1 MTNRPPILDKITGLR
16 QRRRADGSWRV
27 WWEPNHSARNLGF
40 EAIELNADRATWS
53 VREAKR
59 MNDDVDRKRRGDT
72 SPPRS
77 AGGRTVSALIHD
89 YRKSVAFTEMTI
101 STKRSYNINLNA
113 IDLKWGEHN
122 VGDFTKPIMRTWYES
137 LYKGSGPA
145 QAQALIRMFSILMSH
160 AEVRG
165 WRQENANPCFKLK
178 MKSVR
183 KRHRSATWAEYDA
196 LMNAA
201 KELGFN
207 AMACAIA
214 LATLQAQRQ
223 TDLITATIDS
233 FRNVQLPDSDR
244 PVLVWE
250 LIRSK
255 RDNYGVMPIHPE
267 AQPYLKMQ
275 LADASEDQIRLL
287 VDEATGAPYSGDLFR
302 KRWAAI
308 RARAAKTTPAIT
320 SLQFRDLRRTFG
332 VWARAGGGSR
342 EDVGDVLGNSA
353 AMDPQLGETYMPPS
367 YHTAA
372 RAVASIQRPTEQSRK
387 KA

>member
-1 MTNRPPILDKITGLR
+1 MTNRPPISDKITGLR

-27 WWEPNHSARNLGF
+27 WWEPNNSARNLGF

-77 AGGRTVSALIHD
+77 TGGRTVSALIHD

-223 TDLITATIDS
+223 TDLITAAIDS
-233 FRNVQLPDSDR
+233 FRTVQLPDSDQ

-275 LADASEDQIRLL
+275 LADAREGQIRLL
-287 VDEATGAPYSGDLFR
+287 VDEATGVPYSGDLFR

>member
-1 MTNRPPILDKITGLR
+1 MTGRPPISDKIIGLR
-16 QRRRADGSWRV
+16 QRRRANGSWRV
-27 WWEPNHSARNLGF
+27 WWEPNHSARALGF
-40 EAIELNADRATWS
+40 EPIELNADRATWS

-59 MNDDVDRKRRGDT
+59 LNDDVDRKRRGET
-72 SPPRS
+72 APPRS

-89 YRKSVAFTEMTI
+89 YRKSVAFIEATD
-101 STKRSYNINLNA
+101 STRRSYDINLNA
-113 IDLKWGEHN
+113 IDKKWGEHN
-122 VGDFTKPIMRTWYES
+122 VVEFTKPIMRTWYES

-165 WRQENANPCFKLK
+165 WRHENANPCFKLK

-196 LMNAA
+196 LMDAA
-201 KELGFN
+201 KKLGFN

-223 TDLITATIDS
+223 TDLIAATIDS
-233 FRNVQLPDSDR
+233 FRTVQMPGEDR

-255 RDNYGVMPIHPE
+255 RDNYGVMPIHSE
-267 AQPYLKMQ
+267 AQPYLKML
-275 LADASEDQIRLL
+275 LADAGEDQTRLL
-287 VDEATGAPYSGDLFR
+287 IDEATGAPYSGDLFR

-308 RARAAKTTPAIT
+308 RTEAAKSAPGIQT
-320 SLQFRDLRRTFG
+320 LQFRDLRRTFG

-372 RAVASIQRPTEQSRK
+372 RAVASIQRPTEQKRK

>member
-1 MTNRPPILDKITGLR
+1 MTSRPPISDKIIGLR
-16 QRRRADGSWRV
+16 QRRRANGSWRV
-27 WWEPNHSARNLGF
+27 WWEPNHSARALGF
-40 EAIELNADRATWS
+40 EPIELNADRATWS

-59 MNDDVDRKRRGDT
+59 LNDDVDRKRRGDT
-72 SPPRS
+72 APPRS

-89 YRKSVAFTEMTI
+89 YRKSVAFIEATD
-101 STKRSYNINLNA
+101 STRRSYDINLNA
-113 IDLKWGEHN
+113 IDKKWGEHN
-122 VGDFTKPIMRTWYES
+122 VVEFNKPIMRTWYES

-165 WRQENANPCFKLK
+165 WRHENANPCFKLK

-196 LMNAA
+196 LMDAA
-201 KELGFN
+201 KKLGFN

-223 TDLITATIDS
+223 TDLIAATIDS
-233 FRNVQLPDSDR
+233 FRTVQMPGEER

-255 RDNYGVMPIHPE
+255 RDNYGVMPIHAE
-267 AQPYLKMQ
+267 AQPYLKML
-275 LADASEDQIRLL
+275 LADAGEDQTRLL
-287 VDEATGAPYSGDLFR
+287 IDEATGAPYSGDLFR

-308 RARAAKTTPAIT
+308 RTEAAKSAPGIQT
-320 SLQFRDLRRTFG
+320 LQFRDLRRTFG

-372 RAVASIQRPTEQSRK
+372 RAVASIQRPTEQKRI

>member
-1 MTNRPPILDKITGLR
+1 MTVRPPISDKIIGLR
-16 QRRRADGSWRV
+16 QRRRANGSWRV
-27 WWEPNHSARNLGF
+27 WWEPNNSARALGF
-40 EAIELNADRATWS
+40 EPIELNADRATWS

-59 MNDDVDRKRRGDT
+59 LNDDVDRKRRGDT
-72 SPPRS
+72 APPRS

-89 YRKSVAFTEMTI
+89 YRKSVAFIEATD
-101 STKRSYNINLNA
+101 STRRSYDINLNA
-113 IDLKWGEHN
+113 IDKKWGEHN
-122 VGDFTKPIMRTWYES
+122 VVEFTKPIMRTWYES

-165 WRQENANPCFKLK
+165 WRHENANPCFKLK

-196 LMNAA
+196 LMDAA
-201 KELGFN
+201 KKLGFN

-223 TDLITATIDS
+223 TDLIAATIDS
-233 FRNVQLPDSDR
+233 FRTVQMPGEGR

-255 RDNYGVMPIHPE
+255 RDNYGVMPIHSE
-267 AQPYLKMQ
+267 AQPYLKML
-275 LADASEDQIRLL
+275 LADAGEDQTRLL
-287 VDEATGAPYSGDLFR
+287 IDEATGAPYSGDLFR

-308 RARAAKTTPAIT
+308 RTEAAKSAPGIQT
-320 SLQFRDLRRTFG
+320 LQFRDLRRTFG

-372 RAVASIQRPTEQSRK
+372 RAVASIQRPTEQKRK

>member
-1 MTNRPPILDKITGLR
+1 
-16 QRRRADGSWRV
+16 
-27 WWEPNHSARNLGF
+27 
-40 EAIELNADRATWS
+40 
-53 VREAKR
+53 
-59 MNDDVDRKRRGDT
+59 
-72 SPPRS
+72 
-77 AGGRTVSALIHD
+77 
-89 YRKSVAFTEMTI
+89 
-101 STKRSYNINLNA
+101 
-113 IDLKWGEHN
+113 
-122 VGDFTKPIMRTWYES
+122 
-137 LYKGSGPA
+137 
-145 QAQALIRMFSILMSH
+145 
-160 AEVRG
+160 
-165 WRQENANPCFKLK
+165 
-178 MKSVR
+178 
-183 KRHRSATWAEYDA
+183 
-196 LMNAA
+196 MNAA

-223 TDLITATIDS
+223 TDLITAAIDS
-233 FRNVQLPDSDR
+233 FRTVQLPDSDQ

-275 LADASEDQIRLL
+275 LADAREGQICLL

-342 EDVGDVLGNSA
+342 EDVGDVRATRPRWIRSLA
-353 AMDPQLGETYMPPS
+353 KPTCHL
-367 YHTAA
+367 HTTRPHA
-372 RAVASIQRPTEQSRK
+372 RWHQSSGRQSNQGRK
-387 KA
+387 HDQQVHEPFKRHVHRLR